1 MFISK
6 KHYKKSLNYVKIT
19 KFKRFCL
26 VLILI
31 RTYFANLMIIQSC
44 IPSEIKHIYQ
54 PLNGFFSFFTF
65 VITV

>member
-6 KHYKKSLNYVKIT
+6 KNYKKSLNYVKIT

-31 RTYFANLMIIQSC
+31 RTYFANFMIIQSC
-44 IPSEIKHIYQ
+44 IPSEIKYIYQ
-54 PLNGFFSFFTF
+54 PLNGFFFYFLLLL
-65 VITV
+65 